1 TGAVLAHR
9 HGIPFYVAAP
19 TSSIDLGCPKGGKIP
34 IEERDPREGSHI
46 FDQKIAPSGIKIA
59 NPAFD
64 VTPHDLVTAIITER
78 GIARPPYN
86 KSLPRIVKAAAERGE
101 GAARPGSTARRKGKK
116 G

>member
-1 TGAVLAHR
+1 VLAHR

-19 TSSIDLGCPKGGKIP
+19 TSSIDLNCPHGGKIP
-34 IEERDPREGSHI
+34 IEERPAREVTHV
-46 FDQKIAPSGIKIA
+46 FDRQIAPSGIKVA

-86 KSLPRIVKAAAERGE
+86 KSLPRVVKGEPEKAASAP
-101 GAARPGSTARRKGKK
+101 RPRSTAKRHSKK
-116 G
+116 S